1 MDLSQSF
8 CSGVILLMALLS
20 WQQLNLVTFLDLVC
34 FVAIGVFV
42 AIWFIGVTVEVYNS
56 IRYKEEEEDIE

>member
-1 MDLSQSF
+1 
-8 CSGVILLMALLS
+8 MALLS

-56 IRYKEEEEDIE
+56 MKYKQEEEDIE